1 MPGVS
6 FFRLSFTSFPAF
18 SRRFPAQGRKFF
30 ISLHYQARMLIYE
43 IMTDPTAHRARFPF
57 RGARCLARRAR
68 ISGWRSS
75 LFTCFRLC
83 FDEPTSA
90 LDPGLT
96 HEVTRGVSAL
106 WLLQKSRSKRSGACS
121 DLVLVTGIEPVRV
134 LPHGILSPGR
144 LPVPPHQHA
153 GFSVYHEG
161 GHGVNSP
168 LKSLRWISAG
178 A

>member
-1 MPGVS
+1 MGVDGCWCAPWS
-6 FFRLSFTSFPAF
+6 SKPVMGVRSLLGGFDSHIFPPDKKPCNHCDCGAF
-18 SRRFPAQGRKFF
+18 VF
-30 ISLHYQARMLIYE
+30 IYE
-43 IMTDPTAHRARFPF
+43 KRAALLAQPF
-57 RGARCLARRAR
+57 
-68 ISGWRSS
+68 
-75 LFTCFRLC
+75 
-83 FDEPTSA
+83 
-90 LDPGLT
+90 
-96 HEVTRGVSAL
+96 
-106 WLLQKSRSKRSGACS
+106 
-121 DLVLVTGIEPVRV
+121 LVLVTGIEPVRV